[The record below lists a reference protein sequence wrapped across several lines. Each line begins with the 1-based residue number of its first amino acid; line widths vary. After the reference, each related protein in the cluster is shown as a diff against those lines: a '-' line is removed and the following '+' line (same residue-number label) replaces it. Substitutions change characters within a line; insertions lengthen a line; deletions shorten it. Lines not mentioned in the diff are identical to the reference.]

1 MKLARKNIV
10 SDSLKFGTA
19 SCLTLSSIYLVT
31 ALPLFS
37 FYQIRA
43 KAQATKVVDMVI
55 LLSLSWLYLL

>member
-55 LLSLSWLYLL
+55 L